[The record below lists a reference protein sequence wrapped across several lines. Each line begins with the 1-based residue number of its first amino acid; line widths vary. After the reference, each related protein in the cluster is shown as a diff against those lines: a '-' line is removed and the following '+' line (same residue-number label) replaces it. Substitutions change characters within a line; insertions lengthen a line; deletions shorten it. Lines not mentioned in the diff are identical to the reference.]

1 MKFLFIILRLFSP
14 EVAHSISLNS
24 LKLIHRLGLIRIIAS
39 KNLGSADQY
48 RLDDLVFKNRLGI
61 AAGLDKNGDFIDS
74 LGALGFGFIEVGTIT
89 PLAQEGNPKPR
100 IFRVFKENAIINRL
114 GFNNKG
120 VDYLVNKLK
129 LRNYKG
135 IVGVNIGANKESKG
149 DKRIADYVE
158 CFSKVYEFSDYITI
172 NISSPN
178 TPDLRDLHNK
188 KNIFELLRSLDNQK
202 KSFDVN
208 KPVFLKISPDESS
221 ETLKIIISAVQE
233 FSISGLIVSNTTID
247 KSLLKD
253 TSFIDESGGLSGEP
267 IFHKST
273 QLIHSIKKIDPSI
286 PIIGVGGVID
296 KNGFIKK
303 LDAGADLV
311 QIYTGFILKGPNIIS
326 ELLD

>member
-1 MKFLFIILRLFSP
+1 MKLLFVILRLFSP
-14 EVAHSISLNS
+14 EVAHSISLNG
-24 LKLIHRLGLIRIIAS
+24 LKLIHQLGLIRIIAS
-39 KNLGSADQY
+39 KDIRSSDQY
-48 RLDDLVFKNRLGI
+48 RLNELVFKNRLGI

-100 IFRVFKENAIINRL
+100 IFRLFKENAIINRL

-129 LRNYKG
+129 HRNYKG
-135 IVGVNIGANKESKG
+135 VVGVNIGANKESKG
-149 DKRIADYVE
+149 EKRIADYVE
-158 CFSKVYEFSDYITI
+158 CFNKVYEFSDYITI

-188 KNIFELLRSLDNQK
+188 ENISELLRSIDNQK
-202 KSFDVN
+202 KLFNED

-221 ETLKIIISAVQE
+221 ETLKTIIDAVKD

-253 TSFIDESGGLSGEP
+253 TSFINESGGLSGEP
-267 IFHKST
+267 IFNKST
-273 QLIHSIKKIDPSI
+273 QLISLIKEIDPSI

-296 KNGFIKK
+296 KNGFIQK
-303 LDAGADLV
+303 LDAGAELI
-311 QIYTGFILKGPNIIS
+311 QIYTGFILKGPNIIP

>member
-39 KNLGSADQY
+39 KNLGSPDQY

-100 IFRVFKENAIINRL
+100 IFRVFEENAIINRL

-129 LRNYKG
+129 TRNYKG
-135 IVGVNIGANKESKG
+135 VVGVNIGANKESKG
-149 DKRIADYVE
+149 NKRIADYVE

>member
-39 KNLGSADQY
+39 KNLGSPDQY

-74 LGALGFGFIEVGTIT
+74 LGALGFGFLEVGTIT
-89 PLAQEGNPKPR
+89 PLAQDGNPKPR

-129 LRNYKG
+129 TRNYKG
-135 IVGVNIGANKESKG
+135 VVGVNIGANKESKG
-149 DKRIADYVE
+149 NKRIADYVK
-158 CFSKVYEFSDYITI
+158 CFNKVYEFSDYITI

-286 PIIGVGGVID
+286 RIIGVGGVID

>member
-1 MKFLFIILRLFSP
+1 LKFLFIILRLFSP

-39 KNLGSADQY
+39 KNLGSPDQY

-129 LRNYKG
+129 TRNYKG
-135 IVGVNIGANKESKG
+135 VVGVNIGANKESKG
-149 DKRIADYVE
+149 NKRIADYVE

-202 KSFDVN
+202 KSYDVN

-253 TSFIDESGGLSGEP
+253 TSFINESGGLSGEP
-267 IFHKST
+267 IFQKST

>member
-1 MKFLFIILRLFSP
+1 LNLIFFILRLFSP
-14 EVAHSISLNS
+14 EFAHTISLNS
-24 LKLIHRLGLIRIIAS
+24 LKIIHRLGLIRLLAS
-39 KNLGSADQY
+39 KTYPDDSHTFNNLM
-48 RLDDLVFKNRLGI
+48 FKNRLGI

-129 LRNYKG
+129 TRNYKG
-135 IVGVNIGANKESKG
+135 VVGVNIGANKESKG
-149 DKRIADYVE
+149 NKRIADYVE

-253 TSFIDESGGLSGEP
+253 TSFINESGGLSGEP

>member
-1 MKFLFIILRLFSP
+1 LNLIFFILRLFSP
-14 EVAHSISLNS
+14 EFAHTISLNS
-24 LKLIHRLGLIRIIAS
+24 LKIIHRLGLIRLLAS
-39 KNLGSADQY
+39 KTYPDDSHTFNNLM
-48 RLDDLVFKNRLGI
+48 FKNRLGI

-129 LRNYKG
+129 TRNYKG
-135 IVGVNIGANKESKG
+135 VVGVNIGANKESKG
-149 DKRIADYVE
+149 NKRIADYVE

>member
-1 MKFLFIILRLFSP
+1 MNLIFFILRLFSP
-14 EVAHSISLNS
+14 EVAHSISLNG
-24 LKLIHRLGLIRIIAS
+24 LKLIHKLGLIRIVSS
-39 KNLGSADQY
+39 KKISSSDQY
-48 RLDDLVFKNRLGI
+48 RLNNLLFNNRLGV

-74 LGALGFGFIEVGTIT
+74 LGALGFGFLEVGTVT
-89 PLAQEGNPKPR
+89 PLAQDGNPKPR

-129 LRNYKG
+129 SRNYEG

-149 DKRIADYVE
+149 EKRIADYVE
-158 CFSKVYEFSDYITI
+158 CFNKVYELSDYITI

-188 KNIFELLRSLDNQK
+188 ENIYELLRSLDNQK
-202 KSFDVN
+202 KLFN
-208 KPVFLKISPDESS
+208 TIKPVFLKISPDEAT
-221 ETLKIIISAVQE
+221 ETLQTIIEAVRE

-247 KSLLKD
+247 KSILKD
-253 TSFIDESGGLSGEP
+253 TSFVDESGGLSGEP
-267 IFHKST
+267 LFNKST
-273 QLIHSIKKIDPSI
+273 QLIYSIKQIDPSI

-296 KNGFIKK
+296 KNGYIKK
-303 LDAGADLV
+303 LDAGAELV

>member
-1 MKFLFIILRLFSP
+1 MNLIFFILRLFSP
-14 EVAHSISLNS
+14 EFAHTISLNS
-24 LKLIHRLGLIRIIAS
+24 LKIIHRLGLIRLLAS
-39 KNLGSADQY
+39 KTYPDDSHTFNNLM
-48 RLDDLVFKNRLGI
+48 FKNRLGI

-129 LRNYKG
+129 TRNYKG
-135 IVGVNIGANKESKG
+135 VVGVNIGANKESKG
-149 DKRIADYVE
+149 NKRIADYVE

-202 KSFDVN
+202 KSYDVN

>member
-39 KNLGSADQY
+39 KNLGSPDQY

-89 PLAQEGNPKPR
+89 PLAQVGNPKPR

-129 LRNYKG
+129 TRNYKG
-135 IVGVNIGANKESKG
+135 VVGVNIGANKESKG
-149 DKRIADYVE
+149 NKRIADYVE

>member
-1 MKFLFIILRLFSP
+1 LKFLFIILRLFSP

-39 KNLGSADQY
+39 KNLGSPDQY

-129 LRNYKG
+129 TRNYKG
-135 IVGVNIGANKESKG
+135 VVGVNIGANKESKG
-149 DKRIADYVE
+149 NKRIADYVK
-158 CFSKVYEFSDYITI
+158 CFNKVYEFSDYITI